1 MTDSRLSQVALTLI
15 PGIGNIITKTLL
27 SYIGSAEGIF
37 KSNKSKLT
45 KVPGIGEKTASSILS
60 FKNFKEAERIIT
72 DCEKHKIDLLFTTD
86 DKFPKR
92 LNECADSPILLF
104 SKGNADLNNSKV
116 LAIVGTRQSTSYGE
130 AFIEKF
136 LAELAPHNPLI
147 ISGLAYGI
155 DVIAHKAAIKNKL
168 PTVGVMASGMDI
180 IYPSTHRK
188 YATKMLEN
196 GGLLTEYTIGTQPD
210 AHRFPAR
217 NRIIAGLAD
226 AIIVVEASEKGGAL
240 ITAEIANNYNR
251 EVFALPGNITSNT
264 SQGCNNLIKY
274 HKAQILTSASDIEYY
289 LNWEVGKVNKLPEED
304 DRKWL
309 EKLNNEERN
318 IVQTIIDTSNYIQ
331 IDELSWKTNIPLNFL
346 ATHLL
351 NLEFNGIVKQM
362 PGKFF
367 KIK

>member
-1 MTDSRLSQVALTLI
+1 MDSRLSQVALTLI

-27 SYIGSAEGIF
+27 SHFGSADSVF
-37 KSNKSKLT
+37 KSNKSKLI
-45 KVPGIGEKTASSILS
+45 KVPGIGEKTASSILA
-60 FKNFKEAERIIT
+60 FKNFKEAERIIS
-72 DCEKHKIDLLFTTD
+72 DCEKHSIDLLFLTD
-86 DKFPKR
+86 ERFPKR
-92 LNECADSPILLF
+92 LNECVDSPILLF
-104 SKGNADLNNSKV
+104 YKGNADLNNSKI
-116 LAIVGTRQSTSYGE
+116 LGIVGTRQSTSYGE
-130 AFIEKF
+130 EFIEKL
-136 LAELAPHNPLI
+136 LAEVAPHSPLI

-155 DVIAHKAAIKNKL
+155 DIATHKEALKNKL

-180 IYPSTHRK
+180 IYPSSHRK
-188 YATKMLEN
+188 YAHQMLEN
-196 GGLLTEYTIGTQPD
+196 GGILSEYTIGTQPD

-217 NRIIAGLAD
+217 NRIIAGMAD
-226 AIIVVEASEKGGAL
+226 AILVVEASEKGGAL

-251 EVFALPGNITSNT
+251 EVFALPGNVTSKT

-274 HKAQILTSASDIEYY
+274 HKAQILTSGLDIEYY
-289 LNWEVGKVNKLPEED
+289 LNWEIGKVNQLPEEE
-304 DRKWL
+304 DRRWL

-318 IVQTIIDTSNYIQ
+318 IVQTIIDANNYIQ

-367 KIK
+367 RIK